1 MSIVDG
7 GEQRVNATAASL
19 LGFLYWQPMSGHDL
33 CSAVE
38 MSVGNFWNVT
48 RSQIYRE
55 LRTLALHG
63 LVEGGEVGPRRRL
76 PYAITDSGRERFR
89 EWLRESPGPDLMRSP
104 LLLKFFFGIL
114 LSEDTLRRFV
124 GEHRV
129 RHEGQLEY
137 YRGLLEQ
144 IRESD
149 PVPAHVVRLGI
160 AFEEMMLH
168 WFDTIPWEL
177 WSAPEHQHPRA

>member
-1 MSIVDG
+1 M
-7 GEQRVNATAASL
+7 
-19 LGFLYWQPMSGHDL
+19 
-33 CSAVE
+33 
-38 MSVGNFWNVT
+38 
-48 RSQIYRE
+48 
-55 LRTLALHG
+55 
-63 LVEGGEVGPRRRL
+63 GPRRRL
-76 PYAITDSGRERFR
+76 PYAITDQGRERFR
-89 EWLRESPGPDLMRSP
+89 EWLREPPGPDLMRSP

-114 LSEDTLRRFV
+114 ISEDTLRRFV
-124 GEHRV
+124 GEHRA
-129 RHEGQLEY
+129 RHEGQLGY